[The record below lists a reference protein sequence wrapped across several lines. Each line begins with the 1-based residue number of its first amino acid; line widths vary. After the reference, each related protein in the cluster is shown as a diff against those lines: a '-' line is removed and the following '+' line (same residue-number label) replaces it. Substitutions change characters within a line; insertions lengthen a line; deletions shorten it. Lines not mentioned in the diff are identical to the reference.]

1 MFCCSGRL
9 DQFVKHAELPSLLE
23 NSSEFH
29 APRLETWR
37 KGTQSSAGGN
47 RKMHAR
53 PEVREIL
60 IAGKLKRWALI
71 GQHPHAYPNCSP
83 ARGAAEFFETVFP
96 LSADRAAPRYDPGL
110 GVPSYLTRDEPPK
123 PWNITTAATNATDRA
138 PFTSARRQPG
148 YRVDLPLSPRQMEC
162 RPIPFPRGRPF
173 VPNGRTLMGAK
184 IA

>member
-83 ARGAAEFFETVFP
+83 AR
-96 LSADRAAPRYDPGL
+96 
-110 GVPSYLTRDEPPK
+110 
-123 PWNITTAATNATDRA
+123 
-138 PFTSARRQPG
+138 ARRNFSRLFSRYPQ
-148 YRVDLPLSPRQMEC
+148 
-162 RPIPFPRGRPF
+162 
-173 VPNGRTLMGAK
+173 
-184 IA
+184 IAQRLGMTPVSAYPAI